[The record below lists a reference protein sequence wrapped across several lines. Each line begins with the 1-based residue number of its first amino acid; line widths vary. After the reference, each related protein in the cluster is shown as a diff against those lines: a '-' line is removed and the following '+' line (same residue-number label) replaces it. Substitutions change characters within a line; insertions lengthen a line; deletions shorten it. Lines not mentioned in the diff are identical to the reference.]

1 MTRARALGALLV
13 ASLCVSI
20 WWALATEAPSP
31 AELAPV
37 AVLPGGSAGADGP
50 GLPADSASTSL
61 SHPFAVEQVE
71 RVAEGE
77 SLLLRGVILDPEGS
91 PVHGATVSWTPEA
104 MHVDGSSRSKGTWQ
118 KALEAC
124 RYCVSDEAGRFEVV
138 GAGQAEDGVLWAT
151 APGYEATFEWVR
163 SEFEGVKTLRFTKE
177 RALEAQVIHGGAG
190 NLGGAV
196 LIQRGYVPN
205 AGPWSELS
213 AESQARH
220 LLIRQ
225 HVLPDGAGSRALV
238 ELPPLPSPTVAW
250 CEQDDLA
257 SEERALDLETTF
269 DLTLRPTFILD
280 VQVEGDVPFPDARM
294 RVLVDEAA
302 TARPLGVIRL
312 GVDGVGGG
320 RLPVVNGG
328 QLTAFLIGEGVPLST
343 KTFDSPDPGGQ
354 VALTFGSEGAESI
367 TWRFLDPGGEPVS
380 EVSASLGW
388 DDVDGAWIQVPTITI
403 SDEDGL
409 AHTPLPAAGEVW
421 LGYLHQDY
429 LADFSGPFEPASL
442 PRGDDGLLLPVEFT
456 LTPKARLTGR
466 VRGGGEYLL
475 EYKLYGWEAGEPA
488 SNQLELDYTIGENG
502 IFLMERQ
509 AGPIYLSATAEGYAQ
524 SSSVQVAAPKGLSDE
539 ILIEVQEPLLGRGR
553 VLDALTL
560 EPIPGAQV
568 WIGVTEFGNVYAWMP
583 DALVTDSNGSFEAR
597 AFSSDQLSNA
607 WVDAEGYA
615 SVSGLGEV
623 DMAGVAS
630 EVNFGDVLLERASW
644 TDIEVHGLGE
654 EDKAWIQVEG
664 GSDWIEMAAHGEVW
678 TYRLEGQVGGR
689 LSYGVANDDGTL
701 WASRLLYQ
709 SGRGPW
715 KDVVHLGGTTSLQLS
730 LGDLGAGFVGCELVM
745 RMGSLYQTTDRT
757 YALTASDIET
767 GRVQLEGLTP
777 GVTSIILKDHEMVAL
792 GGVSVELVEGTEVHA
807 ELQVDCVPLRVE
819 LVSLTGEPLPGAI
832 VNVSPLDAAG
842 FWSYHAYTDAN
853 GVADLGQVPFKEGAM
868 RVMTQGS
875 GHMSG
880 QTIRVPDGGGT
891 VRVAFD
897 STHELSVRLHDRGTP
912 LGGLALRA
920 AFVQEQTAL
929 DLRKTDPQGQF
940 FLGPV
945 SDADYFL
952 LPTQAWVWAELVR
965 VHSVPQGATPV
976 EVELRRIGDFVLNVQ
991 TSTGSLGGG
1000 MVIDLHSEEYD
1011 TDVATW
1017 VADGRLEVSS
1027 ASMKTDSSG
1036 RLTVRGLPNGPYTWS
1051 IPALGLEGAVTVPA
1065 LGEVTVEARQ
1075 GQ

>member
-1 MTRARALGALLV
+1 
-13 ASLCVSI
+13 
-20 WWALATEAPSP
+20 
-31 AELAPV
+31 
-37 AVLPGGSAGADGP
+37 
-50 GLPADSASTSL
+50 
-61 SHPFAVEQVE
+61 
-71 RVAEGE
+71 
-77 SLLLRGVILDPEGS
+77 
-91 PVHGATVSWTPEA
+91 

-730 LGDLGAGFVGCELVM
+730 LGDLGMGKEQANLTWILVLFGYSAIASLLPVWLLLQPRDYVNSHQLVVGLDAFFGEHAPQRGGGPQVEQGLHFGL
-745 RMGSLYQTTDRT
+745 RRPGAHETSLAPSAENEGERGDQD
-757 YALTASDIET
+757 ALSRARLPGDDVET
-767 GRVQLEGLTP
+767 RAQLEL
-777 GVTSIILKDHEMVAL
+777 GVLDDGQITDAEQTQGHGISTRSDLAL
-792 GGVSVELVEGTEVHA
+792 SRRGDAIRRDLLSSG
-807 ELQVDCVPLRVE
+807 QFM
-819 LVSLTGEPLPGAI
+819 SLTSQICPELY
-832 VNVSPLDAAG
+832 S
-842 FWSYHAYTDAN
+842 
-853 GVADLGQVPFKEGAM
+853 GVAGCHWLASPGPQRTGLSTSSSSLSGRARGAM
-868 RVMTQGS
+868 HTRASTLSPGSDSRPAGKTTVISSGWSWLTSPPSCRLTSVSSSRSMVKRSMT
-875 GHMSG
+875 
-880 QTIRVPDGGGT
+880 T
-891 VRVAFD
+891 VR
-897 STHELSVRLHDRGTP
+897 
-912 LGGLALRA
+912 
-920 AFVQEQTAL
+920 
-929 DLRKTDPQGQF
+929 
-940 FLGPV
+940 
-945 SDADYFL
+945 
-952 LPTQAWVWAELVR
+952 
-965 VHSVPQGATPV
+965 TPV
-976 EVELRRIGDFVLNVQ
+976 FS
-991 TSTGSLGGG
+991 TSKSRQV
-1000 MVIDLHSEEYD
+1000 M
-1011 TDVATW
+1011 
-1017 VADGRLEVSS
+1017 LEV
-1027 ASMKTDSSG
+1027 
-1036 RLTVRGLPNGPYTWS
+1036 
-1051 IPALGLEGAVTVPA
+1051 IQ
-1065 LGEVTVEARQ
+1065 VE
-1075 GQ
+1075 